1 MIILGIDPGLATT
14 GFGVVKKTGDKLE
27 CLDYGAIIT
36 SPDKKTG
43 QRLNRLF
50 IEISKLLTKH
60 SPDIMSVERLFFFKN
75 LKTAMPVSEAKGV
88 VLLMAAK
95 YKLPV
100 HEFSPP
106 QIKLAITGFG
116 RAEKKEVQTR
126 VQKILK
132 LKDLPRPDHAAD
144 ALSVAIVCSRSI
156 RG

>member
-50 IEISKLLTKH
+50 IEVSKLLTKH

-88 VLLMAAK
+88 ILLAGAK
-95 YKLPV
+95 KKVKVQELTPLQVKMGVCGYGKADKKQV
-100 HEFSPP
+100 
-106 QIKLAITGFG
+106 QRMIKEILNL
-116 RAEKKEVQTR
+116 EKIPK
-126 VQKILK
+126 
-132 LKDLPRPDHAAD
+132 PDDAAD
-144 ALSVAIVCSRSI
+144 ALGIAVCSCYLN